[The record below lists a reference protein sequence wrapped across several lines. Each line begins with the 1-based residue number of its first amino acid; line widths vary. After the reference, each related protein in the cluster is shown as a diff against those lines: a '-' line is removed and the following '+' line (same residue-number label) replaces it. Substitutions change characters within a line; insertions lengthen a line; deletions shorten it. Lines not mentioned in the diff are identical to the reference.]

1 MLCLP
6 SHPKSNT
13 KGCKA
18 FPNAFPSLLFSQQLW
33 WTKAF
38 GWEQAHDRSSN
49 SATLS
54 LSSSPFLSA
63 SNLYA
68 CSSLNFWWLD
78 VFERASSASL
88 AWSWWAILSASWI
101 QWTNRRACVKK
112 APVCHFLGA
121 RECCSLP
128 WYSREDVGYWC
139 NPPRRHLVLLH
150 AQSLRKKKKCIG
162 KHHESRA
169 WWKQCACNLARQAGG
184 IGVQHLCSTFSWPR
198 EGKLHSYCHTLFK
211 VRGDLAA
218 EAPSSHPH

>member
-63 SNLYA
+63 SNLYD

-78 VFERASSASL
+78 VLERASSASL

-101 QWTNRRACVKK
+101 QWTNRREPVWRKPLFVTFWVPGSAAVCRDTAERMLDIGATHPGGIWCFCMLRVSGKK
-112 APVCHFLGA
+112 I
-121 RECCSLP
+121 
-128 WYSREDVGYWC
+128 
-139 NPPRRHLVLLH
+139 
-150 AQSLRKKKKCIG
+150 CIG

-169 WWKQCACNLARQAGG
+169 RWKQCACNPGR
-184 IGVQHLCSTFSWPR
+184 
-198 EGKLHSYCHTLFK
+198 
-211 VRGDLAA
+211 
-218 EAPSSHPH
+218 